1 MVYSSVVG
9 LNINTMRIFRLLFGA
24 VMLLTVACQQSP
36 DTPTPPTPDT
46 PDFEVT
52 ISSTTR
58 GSVTFSV
65 EPKDMDA
72 PYLCAVYSKA
82 EYEEFTREEFL
93 VETIFQE
100 LREEASNV
108 GKTLEEYMPDV
119 VDRGAIADAKFSG
132 LTQHTDY
139 YIVVFGVD
147 EADGYKQSTDVTK
160 VAFKTTEVAGLVCDF
175 KVSTSV
181 KNNSVVMSI
190 VPSDK
195 EIKWYLCTMPKA
207 QYDYYVTAED
217 GYKMTEE
224 YFYEYYFQQEINALL
239 QQGYTEQQVVDTL
252 IHQGDLQLE
261 AKGLQEHTEYFILV
275 AGLILDEEGIV
286 ICTDV
291 QREAYTTEGAAQ
303 SEMTFEIE
311 VWDIGQM
318 EASFRITPSNDKD
331 KYCALVAPWDGVST
345 AEEQMHKLVEQWGG
359 WMDLMSNDRGVVEHV
374 GAKAFKLPAADTDYY
389 IIAFGYD
396 GGITTQ
402 AAMKTF
408 RTLPGGSLDEVEFT
422 VSTSNIS
429 PYGFTMNISSSDPT
443 IYYVPGAC
451 LADEYDEQTFIGY
464 EEEAFD
470 YYYTGSKDFN
480 SGITICEVLDQYYY
494 NGNSSVKVGG
504 LLPDTEIMAY
514 IFALDVHTGKVA
526 KTYTFDNVARTATLG
541 VANPSIELV
550 GYFSGDEEAGA
561 VFGDAA
567 ATKGKVI
574 TVVKYND
581 LDNVRTLF
589 TTMVEGDCSNTASYP
604 DNELWGITDGYWTTC
619 KVTSPYTFYLA
630 DWNVEQTALAYA
642 TDNTGKMGAIAR
654 LYTMPT
660 AENKGDI
667 EVLKTLVEELDSSTR
682 SMLMPSS
689 LCIER

>member
-1 MVYSSVVG
+1 
-9 LNINTMRIFRLLFGA
+9 MRKITSILTLFVLA
-24 VMLLTVACQQSP
+24 LVACHQEPNPIQP
-36 DTPTPPTPDT
+36 APET

-52 ISSTTR
+52 INGTTR

-72 PYLCAVYSKA
+72 AYLCTIYSRA

-108 GKTLEEYMPDV
+108 GKTLEEYMPEV
-119 VDRGAIADAKFSG
+119 VDRGAITEAKFSG
-132 LTQHTDY
+132 LAANTDY
-139 YIVVFGVD
+139 YILVFGVD
-147 EADGYKQSTDVTK
+147 EADGYKQSTAVTK
-160 VAFKTTEVAGLVCDF
+160 TEFKTSDVAGLVCDF

-181 KNNSVVMSI
+181 ENNSVVMSV

-195 EIKWYLCTMPKA
+195 EMKWYLCTMTKA

-217 GYKMTEE
+217 GYKMSES
-224 YFYEYYFQQEINALL
+224 YFYEYYFQQDINALL
-239 QQGYTEQQVVDTL
+239 QQGYTEQQVVDAL
-252 IHQGDLQLE
+252 IHSGDLQLE
-261 AKGLQEHTEYFILV
+261 AKGLQEHTDYYILI

-291 QREAYTTEGAAQ
+291 QRSEYRTEGAAQ
-303 SEMTFEIE
+303 SAMTFEIE
-311 VWDIGQM
+311 VWNIGQM
-318 EASFRITPSNDKD
+318 EASFSIAPSNDKD

-345 AEEQMHKLVEQWGG
+345 AEEQMHKIVEQWGG
-359 WMDLMSNDRGVVEHV
+359 WMDMMSNDRGKVEHS
-374 GAKAFKLPAADTDYY
+374 GTNAFKLPAADTDYY

-396 GGITTQ
+396 GGITTE

-408 RTLPGGSLDEVEFT
+408 RTLPGGSLEEVEFS
-422 VSTSNIS
+422 VSATNIS
-429 PYGFTMNISSSDPT
+429 PYGFTMNITSSDPT

-451 LADEYDEQTFIGY
+451 LAGEYDEQTFISY

-480 SGITICEVLDQYYY
+480 PSITICEVLDQYYY
-494 NGNSSVKVGG
+494 NGNCSVQVSG
-504 LLPDTEIMAY
+504 LQPDTEIMAY
-514 IFALDVHTGKVA
+514 IFALDLHTGKVA
-526 KTYTFDNVARTATLG
+526 KAYTFDNVARTDTLG
-541 VANPSIELV
+541 VANPTIELV

-561 VFGDAA
+561 LFGDAA
-567 ATKGKVI
+567 ATKGKAI

-589 TTMVEGDCSNTASYP
+589 TTMVEGDCSNTSAYS
-604 DNELWGITDGYWTTC
+604 DSELWSITSGYWKTC
-619 KVTSPYTFYLA
+619 KTSSPYTFYLA
-630 DWNVEQTALAYA
+630 DWNVEQTALVYA
-642 TDNTGKMGAIAR
+642 ADNNGKAGAIGR

-667 EVLKTLVEELDSSTR
+667 EYLKSLVSTLE
-682 SMLMPSS
+682 
-689 LCIER
+689 

>member
-1 MVYSSVVG
+1 
-9 LNINTMRIFRLLFGA
+9 MRQASFILSFI
-24 VMLLTVACQQSP
+24 LLTLAACKP
-36 DTPTPPTPDT
+36 EVDTPLPTPEK

-52 ISSTTR
+52 INGTTR

-65 EPKDMDA
+65 EPRDVDA
-72 PYLCAVYSKA
+72 AYLCTVCSKA

-100 LREEASNV
+100 LRDEASNA
-108 GKTLEEYMPDV
+108 GKTFEEYMPEV
-119 VDRGAIADAKFSG
+119 VDRGAISEARFSG
-132 LTQHTDY
+132 LAPHTDY
-139 YIVVFGVD
+139 YIIVFGVD
-147 EADGYKQSTDVTK
+147 EADGYKQSTSVTKAAFTTSDVT
-160 VAFKTTEVAGLVCDF
+160 GLVCDF

-181 KNNSVVMSI
+181 EDNSVVMSV

-195 EIKWYLCTMPKA
+195 EIKWYLCTMTKA
-207 QYDYYVTAED
+207 QYDYYVTDED
-217 GYKMTEE
+217 GYKMSESG
-224 YFYEYYFQQEINALL
+224 FYEYYFQQDINALL
-239 QQGYTEQQVVDTL
+239 QQGYTEQQVIDTL

-261 AKGLQEHTEYFILV
+261 AKGLQEYTDYYILI

-291 QREAYTTEGAAQ
+291 QRESYTTEGAAQ

-318 EASFRITPSNDKD
+318 QASFSITPSNDKD
-331 KYCALVAPWDGVST
+331 KYCALVAPWDGLST
-345 AEEQMHKLVEQWGG
+345 AEEQMHKLVEQWGS
-359 WMDLMSNDRGVVEHV
+359 WMDLMSNDRGKVEHS
-374 GAKAFKLPAADTDYY
+374 GTNAFKLPAADTDYY

-396 GGITTQ
+396 GGITTE
-402 AAMKTF
+402 ACMKTF
-408 RTLPGGSLDEVEFT
+408 RTLPGGSLEEVEFSISAT
-422 VSTSNIS
+422 NVS

-451 LADEYDEQTFIGY
+451 VAGEYDEAEFVAI
-464 EEEAFD
+464 EEEVFD

-480 SGITICEVLDQYYY
+480 PSITICEVLDQYYY
-494 NGNSSVKVGG
+494 NGNRTVQVSG
-504 LLPDTEIMAY
+504 LQPDTEIMAY
-514 IFALDVHTGKVA
+514 IFALDVHTGKVV
-526 KTYTFDNVARTATLG
+526 KTYTFDNVARTDTLG
-541 VANPSIELV
+541 VANPTIELV

-567 ATKGKVI
+567 ATKGRAI

-589 TTMVEGDCSNTASYP
+589 TTMIEGDCSNSMTYP
-604 DNELWGITDGYWTTC
+604 DSELWSIAEGYWKTC
-619 KVTSPYTFYLA
+619 KTSSPYTFYLA

-642 TDNTGKMGAIAR
+642 ADNNGKAGAIAR

-667 EVLKTLVEELDSSTR
+667 EVLKTLVEELNSTTR
-682 SMLMPSS
+682 SVLEPSS
-689 LCIER
+689 LCIEQ

>member
-1 MVYSSVVG
+1 
-9 LNINTMRIFRLLFGA
+9 MRLFRLLLG
-24 VMLLTVACQQSP
+24 VTMLLAVACHPEQ
-36 DTPTPPTPDT
+36 DTPVPAPEK
-46 PDFEVT
+46 PDFEIT
-52 ISSTTR
+52 INSTTR

-65 EPKDMDA
+65 EPKDADA

-93 VETIFQE
+93 VETIFQQ
-100 LREEASNV
+100 LRDEASNV
-108 GKTLEEYMPDV
+108 GKTFEEYMPEV
-119 VDRGAIADAKFSG
+119 VDRGAITEARFSG
-132 LTQHTDY
+132 LAPHTDY

-147 EADGYKQSTDVTK
+147 EANGYKQSTSVTK
-160 VAFKTTEVAGLVCDF
+160 VAFTTSDVTGLVCDF

-181 KNNSVVMSI
+181 ENNSVAISV

-195 EIKWYLCTMPKA
+195 EVKWYLCTMTKA

-217 GYKMTEE
+217 GHKMTES

-252 IHQGDLQLE
+252 IHHGDLQLE
-261 AKGLQEHTEYFILV
+261 AKGLQEYTEYYILI

-291 QREAYTTEGAAQ
+291 QREGYTTDAAAQ
-303 SEMTFEIE
+303 SSMTFEIE

-318 EASFRITPSNDKD
+318 QASFRITPSNNKD

-345 AEEQMHKLVEQWGG
+345 ADEQMHKIVEQWGG
-359 WMDLMSNDRGVVEHV
+359 WMDMMSNDRGMVEHA
-374 GAKAFKLPAADTDYY
+374 GTNAFKLSAADTDYY

-396 GGITTQ
+396 GGITTE
-402 AAMKTF
+402 ACMKTF
-408 RTLPGGSLDEVEFT
+408 RTLPGGSLEEVEFSIT
-422 VSTSNIS
+422 ATNIS
-429 PYGFTMNISSSDPT
+429 PYGFTMNVSSSDPT

-451 LADEYDEQTFIGY
+451 VAGEYDEQTFIGY
-464 EEEAFD
+464 EEETFD

-480 SGITICEVLDQYYY
+480 PSITICEVLDQYYY
-494 NGNSSVKVGG
+494 NGNCSVQVSG
-504 LLPDTEIMAY
+504 LQPDTEIMAY
-514 IFALDVHTGKVA
+514 IFALDVHTGKVVKA
-526 KTYTFDNVARTATLG
+526 YTFDSVACTDTLG
-541 VANPSIELV
+541 VANPTIELV

-567 ATKGKVI
+567 ATEGRAI
-574 TVVKYND
+574 TVVKYSD

-589 TTMVEGDCSNTASYP
+589 TTMVEGDCSNSATYS
-604 DNELWGITDGYWTTC
+604 DSELWSITAGYWTTC
-619 KVTSPYTFYLA
+619 KVSSPYTFYLA
-630 DWNVEQTALAYA
+630 DWNVVQTALTYA
-642 TDNTGKMGAIAR
+642 ADNDGKAGAIAR

-667 EVLKTLVEELDSSTR
+667 NELKALVDELNSSTR
-682 SMLMPSS
+682 VAVELM
-689 LCIER
+689 R

>member
-1 MVYSSVVG
+1 MCGSV
-9 LNINTMRIFRLLFGA
+9 LFTSMNMRNLKSILALF
-24 VMLLTVACQQSP
+24 VLVLVACHPEPEPIQ
-36 DTPTPPTPDT
+36 PTPEK
-46 PDFEVT
+46 PDFEIT
-52 ISSTTR
+52 INGTTR

-72 PYLCAVYSKA
+72 PYLCTVCSRA
-82 EYEEFTREEFL
+82 EYEEFTREDFL

-108 GKTLEEYMPDV
+108 GKTLEEYMPEV
-119 VDRGAIADAKFSG
+119 VDRGAITEAKFSG
-132 LTQHTDY
+132 LAAHTDY

-147 EADGYKQSTDVTK
+147 ETDGYKQSTPITKRAFTTTDVT
-160 VAFKTTEVAGLVCDF
+160 GLVCDF

-181 KNNSVVMSI
+181 ENNSVVMSV

-195 EIKWYLCTMPKA
+195 EILWYLCTMPKA

-217 GYKMTEE
+217 GYKMTES
-224 YFYEYYFQQEINALL
+224 YFYEYYFQQEINTLL
-239 QQGYTEQQVVDTL
+239 QQGYTEQQVVDAL
-252 IHQGDLQLE
+252 IHSGDLQLE
-261 AKGLQEHTEYFILV
+261 AKGLQEHTDYYILI

-291 QREAYTTEGAAQ
+291 QRSQYRTEGAAQ
-303 SEMTFEIE
+303 SAMTFEIE
-311 VWDIGQM
+311 VWGIGQM

-345 AEEQMHKLVEQWGG
+345 AEEQMHNLVNQWGSL
-359 WMDLMSNDRGVVEHV
+359 MDIMSNDRGVVEHA
-374 GAKAFKLPAADTDYY
+374 GASAFKLPAADTDYY

-396 GGITTQ
+396 GGITTE
-402 AAMKTF
+402 ASMATF
-408 RTLPGGSLDEVEFT
+408 RTLPGGSLEEVEFS
-422 VSTSNIS
+422 VSATNIS
-429 PYGFTMNISSSDPT
+429 PYGFTMNITSSDPT

-451 LADEYDEQTFIGY
+451 LAGEYDEQTFIGY

-480 SGITICEVLDQYYY
+480 PSITICEVLDQYYY
-494 NGNSSVKVGG
+494 NGNCSVQVSG
-504 LLPDTEIMAY
+504 LQPDTEIMAY

-526 KTYTFDNVARTATLG
+526 KAYTFENVARTDTLG
-541 VANPSIELV
+541 VANPTIELV

-561 VFGDAA
+561 IFGDAA
-567 ATKGKVI
+567 ATKGKAI

-589 TTMVEGDCSNTASYP
+589 TTMVEGDCSNTSLYT
-604 DNELWGITDGYWTTC
+604 DSELWRIAEGYWKTC
-619 KVTSPYTFYLA
+619 KTSSPYTFYLV
-630 DWNVEQTALAYA
+630 DWNVEQTALVYA
-642 TDNTGKMGAIAR
+642 TDNSGKAGNIAR

-667 EVLKTLVEELDSSTR
+667 EYLKSLVSTLE
-682 SMLMPSS
+682 
-689 LCIER
+689 

>member
-1 MVYSSVVG
+1 MCGSV
-9 LNINTMRIFRLLFGA
+9 LFTSMNMRNLKFILSLFVLA
-24 VMLLTVACQQSP
+24 LVACHPEPEPIQ
-36 DTPTPPTPDT
+36 PTPEK
-46 PDFEVT
+46 PDFEIT
-52 ISSTTR
+52 INGTTR

-72 PYLCAVYSKA
+72 AYLCTVYSKA
-82 EYEEFTREEFL
+82 EYEEFTREDFF

-108 GKTLEEYMPDV
+108 GKTLEEYMPEV
-119 VDRGAIADAKFSG
+119 VDRGAITEAKFSG
-132 LTQHTDY
+132 LAAHTDY

-147 EADGYKQSTDVTK
+147 ETDGYKQSTPITKSAFTTTDVT
-160 VAFKTTEVAGLVCDF
+160 GLVCDF

-181 KNNSVVMSI
+181 VDNSVVMSV

-195 EIKWYLCTMPKA
+195 EILWYLCTMPKA

-217 GYKMTEE
+217 GYKMTES
-224 YFYEYYFQQEINALL
+224 YFYEYYFQQEINTLL
-239 QQGYTEQQVVDTL
+239 QQGYTEQQVVDAL
-252 IHQGDLQLE
+252 IHSGDLQLE
-261 AKGLQEHTEYFILV
+261 AKGLQEHTDYYILI

-291 QREAYTTEGAAQ
+291 QRSQYRTEGAAQ
-303 SEMTFEIE
+303 SAMTFEIE

-345 AEEQMHKLVEQWGG
+345 AEEQMHRLVEQWGG
-359 WMDLMSNDRGVVEHV
+359 WMDIMSNDRGVVEHA
-374 GAKAFKLPAADTDYY
+374 GASAFKLPAADTDYY

-396 GGITTQ
+396 GGITTE
-402 AAMKTF
+402 ASMATF
-408 RTLPGGSLDEVEFT
+408 RTLPGGSLEEVEFS
-422 VSTSNIS
+422 VSATNIS
-429 PYGFTMNISSSDPT
+429 PYGFTMNITSSDPT

-451 LADEYDEQTFIGY
+451 LVGEYNETEFVAG
-464 EEEAFD
+464 EEEIFD
-470 YYYTGSKDFN
+470 YYYTGSKEFN
-480 SGITICEVLDQYYY
+480 PSITICEVLDQYYY
-494 NGNSSVKVGG
+494 NGNCSVQVSG
-504 LLPDTEIMAY
+504 LQPDTEIMAY
-514 IFALDVHTGKVA
+514 IFALDVHTGKVV
-526 KTYTFDNVARTATLG
+526 KSYTFDSVACTDTLG
-541 VANPSIELV
+541 VANPTIELV

-567 ATKGKVI
+567 ATKGKAI

-589 TTMVEGDCSNTASYP
+589 TTMVEGDCSNTTAYS
-604 DNELWGITDGYWTTC
+604 DSELWRIAEGYWKTC
-619 KVTSPYTFYLA
+619 KVSSPYTFYLV

-642 TDNTGKMGAIAR
+642 TDTNGKAGNIAR

-667 EVLKTLVEELDSSTR
+667 EYLKSLVSTLE
-682 SMLMPSS
+682 
-689 LCIER
+689 

>member
-1 MVYSSVVG
+1 MIIYGATQVVCGSV
-9 LNINTMRIFRLLFGA
+9 LFTSMNMRNLKSVLALFLLA
-24 VMLLTVACQQSP
+24 LVACHPEPEPIQ
-36 DTPTPPTPDT
+36 PTPEK
-46 PDFEVT
+46 PDFEIT
-52 ISSTTR
+52 INGTTR

-72 PYLCAVYSKA
+72 AYLCTVYSKA
-82 EYEEFTREEFL
+82 EYEEFTREDFL

-108 GKTLEEYMPDV
+108 GKTLEEYMPEV
-119 VDRGAIADAKFSG
+119 VDRGAITEAKFSG
-132 LTQHTDY
+132 LAAHTDY

-147 EADGYKQSTDVTK
+147 ETDGYKQSTPITKSAFTTTDVT
-160 VAFKTTEVAGLVCDF
+160 GLVCDF

-181 KNNSVVMSI
+181 VDNSVVMSV

-195 EIKWYLCTMPKA
+195 EILWYLCTMPKA

-217 GYKMTEE
+217 GYKMTES
-224 YFYEYYFQQEINALL
+224 YFYEYYFQQEINTLL
-239 QQGYTEQQVVDTL
+239 QQGYTEQQVIDAL
-252 IHQGDLQLE
+252 IHSGDLQLE
-261 AKGLQEHTEYFILV
+261 AKGLQEHTDYYILI

-291 QREAYTTEGAAQ
+291 QRSQYRTEGAAQ
-303 SEMTFEIE
+303 SAMTFEIE

-345 AEEQMHKLVEQWGG
+345 AEEQMHNLVNQWGSL
-359 WMDLMSNDRGVVEHV
+359 MDIMSNDRGVVEHA
-374 GAKAFKLPAADTDYY
+374 GASAFKLPAADTDYY

-396 GGITTQ
+396 GGITTE
-402 AAMKTF
+402 ASMVTF
-408 RTLPGGSLDEVEFT
+408 RTLPGGSLEEVEFSISAT
-422 VSTSNIS
+422 NIS
-429 PYGFTMNISSSDPT
+429 PYGFTMNITSSDPT

-451 LADEYDEQTFIGY
+451 LAGEYDEQTFIGY

-480 SGITICEVLDQYYY
+480 PSITICEVLDQYYY
-494 NGNSSVKVGG
+494 NGNCSVQVSG
-504 LLPDTEIMAY
+504 LQPDTEIMAY

-526 KTYTFDNVARTATLG
+526 KAYTFENVARTYTLG
-541 VANPSIELV
+541 VANPTVELV

-561 VFGDAA
+561 IFGDAA
-567 ATKGKVI
+567 ATRGKAI
-574 TVVKYND
+574 TVVKYNG

-589 TTMVEGDCSNTASYP
+589 TTMVEGDCSNTSLYT
-604 DNELWGITDGYWTTC
+604 DSELWRIAEGYWKTC
-619 KVTSPYTFYLA
+619 KTSSPYTFYLV
-630 DWNVEQTALAYA
+630 DWNVEQTALVYA
-642 TDNTGKMGAIAR
+642 TDNSGKAGNIAR

-667 EVLKTLVEELDSSTR
+667 EYLKSLVSTLE
-682 SMLMPSS
+682 
-689 LCIER
+689 